1 MLLWISANIGT
12 IFVSITLLAV
22 VAGIIVGMRRGRKR
36 GRSACGKSCGH
47 CPMSASCHTSQ

>member
-12 IFVSITLLAV
+12 IFVSIALLAV